1 MLPEKILYWRE
12 KGGEGGWVIWWV
24 DGYNLHPTSCFTVEF
39 HTFFLQVIYKLLSH
53 GNYSVGH
60 SFDFHLPL
68 WSQFRVTEDRTCYAG
83 PMDWR
88 VGVKGADEDL
98 DLWQDSLCLLF
109 RFTSG
114 CDHSYS
120 LTLRGTTRKRK
131 YIKLSTLQPF
141 TIECQ
146 KKSRTALVSLYYALV
161 IGVENLCHFLNQS
174 GSEIRQ
180 WKTSFH
186 FLNTFQQLIF
196 HTFSKMGKLLDKF
209 PSFFFSRI
217 QVFVSTLVHYLFMVR
232 YRNSIAKSEVTE
244 NVALFFSFKTTGKNR
259 FWPCFANTK
268 ISWNSRW
275 SLFFLLVY
283 FLSSKDKVREKQRG
297 LIKAYHRDPCSW
309 QMTEL
314 PVLCVLPL

>member
-12 KGGEGGWVIWWV
+12 KGGWVIWWV
-24 DGYNLHPTSCFTVEF
+24 DGYNLHLTSCFTVEF

-68 WSQFRVTEDRTCYAG
+68 WSQFRVTEDSTCYAG

-88 VGVKGADEDL
+88 VGVKGADKDL

-120 LTLRGTTRKRK
+120 LTLRRATRKRK
-131 YIKLSTLQPF
+131 NIKLSTLQPF

-146 KKSRTALVSLYYALV
+146 KKSRTAMVSLYYALV
-161 IGVENLCHFLNQS
+161 IGVENLCHFFNQS

-209 PSFFFSRI
+209 LSFFFQELRFLFQLLSMTYLWYIIEIVLQKVKWQKMLHCFFPSRQQVKIDFGLALQI
-217 QVFVSTLVHYLFMVR
+217 Q
-232 YRNSIAKSEVTE
+232 
-244 NVALFFSFKTTGKNR
+244 
-259 FWPCFANTK
+259 K

-283 FLSSKDKVREKQRG
+283 FLSSKDKVREK
-297 LIKAYHRDPCSW
+297 
-309 QMTEL
+309 
-314 PVLCVLPL
+314 